1 MITVKQF
8 PNRRV
13 SENEGYLIWKEDD
26 TKEDNRATV
35 MMNGTQEGKCFWL
48 TYFKYYKIDKKDHH
62 QSPVPKHPVTNG
74 I

>member
-8 PNRRV
+8 PNGGV
-13 SENEGYLIWKEDD
+13 SENQSCLIWKEDD

-35 MMNGTQEGKCFWL
+35 MMNGVQEGKCFSL

-62 QSPVPKHPVTNG
+62 QSPIPKHHYNK
-74 I
+74 